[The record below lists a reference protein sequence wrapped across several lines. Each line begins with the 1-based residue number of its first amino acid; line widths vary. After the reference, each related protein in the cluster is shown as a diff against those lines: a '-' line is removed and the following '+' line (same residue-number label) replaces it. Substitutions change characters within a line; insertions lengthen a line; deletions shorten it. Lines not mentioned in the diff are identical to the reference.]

1 MIQLYLF
8 IIISALVKTTGA
20 LTTDES
26 IAKKYLLPKDKLT
39 KLASLPLPSKVD
51 LCDKLPA
58 VISQGYQGS
67 CVAFA
72 SGYYY
77 KTFQEFKEKNFDL
90 TDNKNICSPAF
101 VYNQI
106 NSGNDD
112 GSFPLDALRLLRT
125 SGCASLNDMPYNPN
139 DITTLPTKEQMIK
152 ALPYRSDDLFFF
164 YHRGNNPT
172 SGKRTVPL
180 TDTEMNAMKSHL
192 NNGEVFV
199 ISIPFFDNLY
209 DVTGNFYDLPNN
221 FNDPQTGG
229 HALVVCGYDD
239 SVGNGKGGFRIK
251 NSWGTDWAE
260 NGLAYLSYNFM
271 RNYSA
276 EAMFMTDRI
285 NYNPKI
291 VADIDI
297 NNIPRTHLKMFFL
310 GNEGKSPVFD
320 FLSVDLRK
328 GFNSIVDLTD
338 LSFEN
343 NNILFNIF
351 DIYEDNNSGSL
362 TNLIIKN
369 YESGEELLN
378 FNNKLP
384 LNINDKGDIDITT
397 DDYYSLHYDLNG
409 LDYSTMG
416 GIENKTGYLG
426 VFFRFFEEGILSN
439 IEFYNPHQNTKYT
452 LKIYKDI
459 DVDFKPIDEI
469 FTKEGMIEQVGWH
482 SIAVIDKIYI
492 KNKSR
497 YYVVIKYE
505 NEEGSVIPI
514 DSFYV
519 DKNHSNSYYS
529 KDGTTFEQLE
539 YSGKIRVRVKKG
551 VYEDNDVVKEE
562 SGCGYSQND
571 LSFGNLLFVLLIFF
585 IFYLNRNIKI
595 KQY

>member
-1 MIQLYLF
+1 MIQIYLF

-125 SGCASLNDMPYNPN
+125 SGCASLSDMPYNPN
-139 DITTLPTKEQMIK
+139 DITTLPSKEQMMK
-152 ALPYRSDDLFFF
+152 ALPNKSDDLFFF

-172 SGKRTVPL
+172 SGKRTIPL
-180 TDTEMNAMKSHL
+180 TDTEINAMKGHL
-192 NNGEVFV
+192 NNGDIFV
-199 ISIPFFDNLY
+199 ISIPSFYNLY
-209 DVTGNFYDLPNN
+209 DVSGNFYDLPNN

-285 NYNPKI
+285 NYTPKT

-328 GFNSIVDLTD
+328 GFNSIVDLSD

-343 NNILFNIF
+343 NNILFNMF
-351 DIYEDNNSGSL
+351 DIYEDENIANISKL
-362 TNLIIKN
+362 TIKD
-369 YESGEELLN
+369 YQTGEEILN

-384 LNINDKGDIDITT
+384 LNVNDFGDVDFTT
-397 DDYYSLHYDLNG
+397 DEYYSLHYDLNG

-416 GIENKTGYLG
+416 GIDNKIGYLG
-426 VFFRFFEEGILSN
+426 VFFRFVEEGTLSN
-439 IEFYNPHQNTKYT
+439 IDFYNPHQNTKYT
-452 LKIYKDI
+452 LTIYEDI
-459 DVDFKPIDEI
+459 DVDFKPIGEI
-469 FTKEGMIEQVGWH
+469 LTKEGMIEQVGWH

-505 NEEGSVIPI
+505 NEEGSVVPI

-519 DKNHSNSYYS
+519 DKNYSNSYYS

-551 VYEDNDVVKEE
+551 VVEENDVVKEE
-562 SGCGYSQND
+562 SSCGYSQND
-571 LSFGNLLFVLLIFF
+571 LSLSNLLILLLIFF
-585 IFYLNRNIKI
+585 IFYLNRSTKI
-595 KQY
+595 KQL